1 MIHVFLLI
9 VLMADKTVSKDMYF
23 YDIEQCHFFAEKV
36 VKDFG
41 MMAGEHRRT
50 AYCKPIWIEEKSIE
64 GKLY

>member
-1 MIHVFLLI
+1 
-9 VLMADKTVSKDMYF
+9 
-23 YDIEQCHFFAEKV
+23 
-36 VKDFG
+36 